1 MFDPTPRGAALVET
15 MNQFLEEDVYPA
27 ESVFEEQVHAL
38 RSMGDSAST
47 GQPAVLED
55 LKKKAREL
63 GLWNL
68 FLPHAEPGHEPL
80 SNLDFARVA
89 ELAGRSLHLAP
100 EAMNCSAPDTGNME
114 LLSLFGTPD
123 QKARWL
129 QPLLDGEIRSAYVM
143 TEPLVASSDAGNIE
157 TTVERDGDEW
167 VINGRKW
174 WISGVN
180 RERCQVLIVM
190 GITDPDG
197 DAPRHNRHS
206 MILVPKDTPGVTV
219 ERDLQVLGYSP
230 HETHVEMVFDDVR
243 VPADAVLGEPGKGF
257 AMSQARLGPGRIHH
271 CMRMIGAAERALEMM
286 IARAQARTTFG
297 TRLIDRDTVRTWI
310 ADSRIEIDQ
319 ARLYTL
325 YAAHLMDTVGNR
337 AAASEISGI
346 KVAVPNMAS
355 RVLDRAIQVFGGAGL
370 SQDYPLARMYT
381 ETRIVRMAD
390 GPDEVHQR
398 AVARTE
404 LARFSDAT
412 SPAPH
417 GKSAHL
423 THIGRL

>member
-1 MFDPTPRGAALVET
+1 
-15 MNQFLEEDVYPA
+15 
-27 ESVFEEQVHAL
+27 
-38 RSMGDSAST
+38 
-47 GQPAVLED
+47 
-55 LKKKAREL
+55 
-63 GLWNL
+63 
-68 FLPHAEPGHEPL
+68 
-80 SNLDFARVA
+80 
-89 ELAGRSLHLAP
+89 
-100 EAMNCSAPDTGNME
+100 
-114 LLSLFGTPD
+114 
-123 QKARWL
+123 
-129 QPLLDGEIRSAYVM
+129 
-143 TEPLVASSDAGNIE
+143 
-157 TTVERDGDEW
+157 
-167 VINGRKW
+167 
-174 WISGVN
+174 
-180 RERCQVLIVM
+180 M